1 MDFESTLDGNMG
13 TELELSG
20 EVKGYLKE
28 AAKWAKFLGIVGFV
42 YLGLIIIMLVGFG
55 SIFSMF
61 AGNANMG
68 GGDEST
74 ATYIGMF
81 FYFALIF
88 AMIFFPSYF
97 SYLFG
102 SKMQTALENE
112 SNTDIAESFK
122 NLKSNYKFWGILTLI
137 NIIIS
142 ILSILI
148 SFAMGIAFM

>member
-1 MDFESTLDGNMG
+1 MDFESTLDNNMG

-20 EVKGYLKE
+20 EIKGYLKE

-55 SIFSMF
+55 SFLSMF
-61 AGNANMG
+61 AGGADMG
-68 GGDEST
+68 GGDST
-74 ATYIGMF
+74 AVSIGVF
-81 FYFALIF
+81 FYVALIF
-88 AMIFFPSYF
+88 VMIFFPSYF

-102 SKMQTALENE
+102 TKMQAALENE
-112 SNTDIAESFK
+112 SNTEITESFK

-137 NIIIS
+137 NII
-142 ILSILI
+142 LSIISMLI